1 MLFKFINRIIKQA
14 LINTS
19 SKVDSSLKEK
29 ADEIFLIPTQID
41 LIKILIKKY
50 FKHNTETIIT
60 Y

>member
-1 MLFKFINRIIKQA
+1 M
-14 LINTS
+14 NTS